1 MTNKYFEKAKPVK
14 FDYFKKF
21 PERRRL
27 AIVSD
32 KSYRIY
38 DQKAFNER
46 LYDAGKL
53 NSFIKVI
60 NDKLW
65 IDSTSF
71 SKKIIHLTN
80 SGHVVERFPF
90 NQSENV
96 FKKIFLIGD
105 FLSIEVFKYLI
116 TLGIQSKGIDKIIF
130 SAMPADLSEETYIQN
145 VPGSRFFKSPN
156 GDFSVVVAIEEKVI
170 YVAMWQHLF
179 EYE

>member
-1 MTNKYFEKAKPVK
+1 MTNKYFENAKPVQ

-46 LYDAGKL
+46 IYDAGKL

-71 SKKIIHLTN
+71 PKKIIHLVA
-80 SGHVVERFPF
+80 SGHVAERFPF
-90 NQSENV
+90 NQSESV
-96 FKKIFLIGD
+96 FEKIFLIGD

-116 TLGIQSKGIDKIIF
+116 TLGIQSKGIDKVIF
-130 SAMPADLSEETYIQN
+130 SAMPADLAEETYIQD
-145 VPGSRFFKSPN
+145 VPDSKFFKSPN
-156 GDFSVVVAIEEKVI
+156 GDYSVIVSIEEKII
-170 YVAMWQHLF
+170 YVAMWQHAF
-179 EYE
+179 EYN